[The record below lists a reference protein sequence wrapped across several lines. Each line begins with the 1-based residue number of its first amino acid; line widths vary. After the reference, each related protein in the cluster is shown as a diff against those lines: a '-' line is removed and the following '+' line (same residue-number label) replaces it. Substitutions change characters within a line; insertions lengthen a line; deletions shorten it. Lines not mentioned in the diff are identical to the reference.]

1 MRPTLVVPLKKNKFS
16 ASGRDRPKTVF
27 QKKVRD
33 FIKTQVSRTILWVK
47 FNKLDRS
54 PKACRKGN
62 YQKTSFTSSIL
73 SPITVVA
80 LMQISTLGYSLQ
92 NCLSA
97 VITRESC
104 ELTPTIRLYVSALTV
119 CSEILAFSMYR
130 PIPIRFSSKAPL
142 DVSVIR
148 APLS

>member
-1 MRPTLVVPLKKNKFS
+1 MSMATQDFGETNLSSPIKKNKFS

-62 YQKTSFTSSIL
+62 YRKNIFYFFDIEPHHGSGIDANFD
-73 SPITVVA
+73 
-80 LMQISTLGYSLQ
+80 
-92 NCLSA
+92 
-97 VITRESC
+97 
-104 ELTPTIRLYVSALTV
+104 IRLLFAKLPKRSNYAREL
-119 CSEILAFSMYR
+119 
-130 PIPIRFSSKAPL
+130 
-142 DVSVIR
+142 
-148 APLS
+148 